1 MDFRALKRMPSWIAF
16 WLACAVGWT
25 VNADPL
31 DVVVAEPFVE
41 MRTGPASDYPVFH
54 VAEKGEVITILKSH
68 TDWYKAVNT
77 RGIEGWISA
86 RDLNQTLALDG
97 SRIAVFEG
105 SFDDYQKRDW
115 EMGVSV
121 GVLEDVTS
129 LSASGAWVVT
139 PNILLEGTYEQA
151 LGDFAENRYWS
162 LRVAHYTFPEWQL
175 SPYLAVGA
183 GQLRTTPRSN
193 LVASGD
199 ESRRSDIMEA
209 GIGIRYYLSGNMVVK
224 LEYKNLLAL
233 TQRDEQEELEA
244 WKIGV
249 TVFF

>member
-1 MDFRALKRMPSWIAF
+1 MDFLGSERLPRWCVIWTLALFSWGLSAS
-16 WLACAVGWT
+16 
-25 VNADPL
+25 PL

-41 MRTGPASDYPVFH
+41 LRTGPASDYPVFH

-68 TDWYKAVNT
+68 TGWYKAVT
-77 RGIEGWISA
+77 KRGIEGWVSA
-86 RDLNQTLALDG
+86 QALNQTLTLDG
-97 SRIAVFEG
+97 ASVAVFEG
-105 SFDDYQKRDW
+105 SFDDYQKRNW

-121 GVLEDVTS
+121 GRLEDVTS
-129 LSASGAWVVT
+129 LSASAAWVMT
-139 PNILLEGTYEQA
+139 PNLVLEGTYEQA

-162 LRVAHYTFPEWQL
+162 LRVAHYTFPEWEL
-175 SPYLAVGA
+175 SPYLVLGA

-209 GIGIRYYLSGNMVVK
+209 GIGLRYYMSGNMVVK